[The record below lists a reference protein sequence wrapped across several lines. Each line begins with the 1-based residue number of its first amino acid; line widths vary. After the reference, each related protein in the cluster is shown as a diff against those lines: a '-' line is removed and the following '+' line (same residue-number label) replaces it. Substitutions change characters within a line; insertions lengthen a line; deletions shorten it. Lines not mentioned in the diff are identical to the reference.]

1 MKGGLTR
8 RMIAASGLLALI
20 IGAAFAVLLLAIGDL
35 RESERRAS
43 QSQEVLTASNQLERL
58 LLDLETGQRGFV
70 LTGEERFLQPWQ
82 AARASFPARAGALLE
97 LVEGEPV
104 EERSARRIADG
115 VASYIRDYSVPLVNA
130 ARRGEVS
137 ARSASTR
144 RFPSSAAARLRAET
158 SPRRAAFT
166 SGTE

>member
-8 RMIAASGLLALI
+8 RLVAASALLALI
-20 IGAAFAVLLLAIGDL
+20 LGAAVAVLLLAIGDL

-82 AARASFPARAGALLE
+82 AARGYRAVGLADEVAGLE
-97 LVEGEPV
+97 RLVLE
-104 EERSARRIADG
+104 
-115 VASYIRDYSVPLVNA
+115 
-130 ARRGEVS
+130 
-137 ARSASTR
+137 
-144 RFPSSAAARLRAET
+144 AE
-158 SPRRAAFT
+158 A
-166 SGTE
+166 